1 MAGLPPRGP
10 GDAKRKPGAFLSLV
24 AVSLS
29 ELRRDLVHLHE
40 SVWSEPVR
48 RRADE
53 LASTLADACDRQ
65 GLQDLVVLL
74 RPISN
79 LTRLSRSN
87 ALPVLTELRRE
98 FDGLLREAEKRLSA
112 HSRKNIG
119 C

>member
-10 GDAKRKPGAFLSLV
+10 GDANRRSSAFLSLI

-29 ELRRDLVHLHE
+29 ELRRDLDHLHE

-65 GLQDLVVLL
+65 GLQDLVAVV
-74 RPISN
+74 RPIAN
-79 LTRLSRSN
+79 LARLPRSN
-87 ALPVLTELRRE
+87 ALPILSELRRE
-98 FDGLLREAEKRLSA
+98 FDGLLREAEKRLSK
-112 HSRKNIG
+112 HSKRYIG

>member
-10 GDAKRKPGAFLSLV
+10 REPRRRSGAFLSLV

-29 ELRRDLVHLHE
+29 ELRRDLDHLHQ
-40 SVWSEPVR
+40 SAWSEAVR

-53 LASTLADACDRQ
+53 LASTLADACERQ
-65 GLQDLVVLL
+65 SLEDLVVIL

-79 LTRLSRSN
+79 LARLTRSN
-87 ALPVLTELRRE
+87 ALPILTELRRE
-98 FDGLLREAEKRLSA
+98 FDGLLREAEKRLSR
-112 HSRKNIG
+112 HSRKYIG